1 MSKITTKNYFET
13 IKKIGFEKLPLVLKQ
28 SHTVIMTKTDNGA
41 DWNYYKSNKD
51 FKRMTDLAFLKLQE
65 FLSSDVKYKEA
76 KKPKGLN
83 GLPATIKYRKAYT
96 TELAFMKEVIA
107 MNNQFYQPKEL
118 YEFITR
124 LKTAFV
130 QRKITKMSPFA
141 EEMNFIQDGLLE
153 IYNNSKGL
161 RTRMML
167 KPETIKY
174 LESALERSHKHQPS
188 VFAPPLPEKMEP
200 VALSGIEATAKPISS
215 IDFANIEFETIGF
228 KGKWLKLFGDP
239 SKGFKVMVLG
249 MPKMGKSILC
259 IDFAS
264 YLAKGHGKVLYV
276 SKEEFMSSTL
286 SLKINELNAANDN
299 LDIAGA
305 IPDDL
310 SAYDFVFLDSVTSL
324 KLSTDD
330 LKKLEEKNPNIGFVY
345 VFQVTKAGKAR
356 GTNEFMHNVD
366 MIVEFTEKGKA
377 NQNGRFNQ
385 GGEID
390 VFNTSDS
397 LPVNEEVPTL
407 AGIKKKEMEEN
418 YPSWTKPRYLS
429 KTDHDDLKTIY
440 RLYTKKK
447 FKEAMAKA
455 SDVDTI
461 VRDKIPGDI
470 LKAIG
475 GTLTEGGEERLLL
488 QQELPKQIDRLKD
501 IVEILGKEKN
511 PNWSVVASLANLHQ
525 SLGEYLIDGYSEH
538 TSYSKS
544 LKEGMTRH
552 TKACKSLIKVLEKR
566 VNESIKR
573 DSLSELH
580 QWKKVISEW
589 NDSYSRLKKTKP
601 YEGKD
606 YADEFRTLKDLHED
620 NIGRK
625 FSDHDFNEIFSIAKS
640 KKKNLE
646 KLSTALDYDIMGFLT
661 ALDEATDE
669 WDKQQE

>member
-1 MSKITTKNYFET
+1 MSPT
-13 IKKIGFEKLPLVLKQ
+13 
-28 SHTVIMTKTDNGA
+28 
-41 DWNYYKSNKD
+41 
-51 FKRMTDLAFLKLQE
+51 LALKL
-65 FLSSDVKYKEA
+65 K
-76 KKPKGLN
+76 
-83 GLPATIKYRKAYT
+83 
-96 TELAFMKEVIA
+96 
-107 MNNQFYQPKEL
+107 
-118 YEFITR
+118 
-124 LKTAFV
+124 
-130 QRKITKMSPFA
+130 
-141 EEMNFIQDGLLE
+141 
-153 IYNNSKGL
+153 
-161 RTRMML
+161 
-167 KPETIKY
+167 
-174 LESALERSHKHQPS
+174 
-188 VFAPPLPEKMEP
+188 
-200 VALSGIEATAKPISS
+200 
-215 IDFANIEFETIGF
+215 
-228 KGKWLKLFGDP
+228 
-239 SKGFKVMVLG
+239 
-249 MPKMGKSILC
+249 
-259 IDFAS
+259 
-264 YLAKGHGKVLYV
+264 
-276 SKEEFMSSTL
+276 
-286 SLKINELNAANDN
+286 ELNAANNN
-299 LDIAGA
+299 LDIAGT

-310 SAYDFVFLDSVTSL
+310 SGYDFVFLDSVTSL
-324 KLSTDD
+324 KLSPDD
-330 LKKLEEKNPNIGFVY
+330 LKKLEEKNPKIGFVY

-366 MIVEFTEKGKA
+366 MIVEFTDKGKA
-377 NQNGRFNQ
+377 MQYGRFNQ

-390 VFNTSDS
+390 VFNSSDS

-407 AGIKKKEMEEN
+407 AGIKKKEMKEN

-429 KTDHDDLKTIY
+429 KVDHDDLKSIY
-440 RLYTKKK
+440 RLYKEKK

-461 VRDKIPGDI
+461 VRDKIPGNI
-470 LKAIG
+470 WKEIG

-501 IVEILGKEKN
+501 IVEILEKEKN

-525 SLGEYLIDGYSEH
+525 SLGEYLIEGYSEH
-538 TSYSKS
+538 TGYSKS

-589 NDSYSRLKKTKP
+589 NSSYAQLKKTKP

-646 KLSTALDYDIMGFLT
+646 KLSTALDYDIMGFLK

-669 WDKQQE
+669 WDKQQQ